1 MHCERA
7 RSKRRESKM
16 DIKVFNRWTAEGVA
30 VIDMGIQ
37 NYISI
42 APRILPKTGGRNAK
56 QRFHKSKTFIIER
69 FMNKIMVAGH
79 RAKKHKI
86 SSGHNGG
93 KSQLAAKIMIKT
105 MEIIENKTKKNP
117 IQVIVSAVENAC
129 PREEIIA
136 IEYGGARYPKAVEC
150 SPQRRV
156 DLAVRFM
163 TQGAA
168 QKSFNQKKSVEDAL
182 ADEILA
188 AYNMSPNS
196 AAVSKKQ
203 ELERQADS
211 SR

>member
-1 MHCERA
+1 MEA
-7 RSKRRESKM
+7 KA
-16 DIKVFNRWTAEGVA
+16 FNTWSVQGVTVA
-30 VIDMGIQ
+30 DAGLQAYVML
-37 NYISI
+37 S
-42 APRILPKTGGRNAK
+42 PRIVPKTGGKNAT
-56 QRFHKSKTFIIER
+56 QRFHKSKTFILER
-69 FMNKIMVAGH
+69 FMNKIMVSGH
-79 RAKKHKI
+79 RAKKHKM

-93 KSQLAAKIMIKT
+93 KSQLVYGIMFKT
-105 MEIIENKTKKNP
+105 LQSIENKTKKNP
-117 IQVIVSAVENAC
+117 IQVLITAIENAA

-156 DLAVRFM
+156 DLAIRFM

-168 QKSFNQKKSVEDAL
+168 QKAFGTKKAIDQAL

-188 AYNMSPNS
+188 AYALSANS
-196 AAVSKKQ
+196 NAVSKKN

>member
-1 MHCERA
+1 MAEVLA
-7 RSKRRESKM
+7 
-16 DIKVFNRWTAEGVA
+16 FNRWSTSG
-30 VIDMGIQ
+30 
-37 NYISI
+37 ISI
-42 APRILPKTGGRNAK
+42 LDAGLQKYITTTPRIIPKTGARYAGK
-56 QRFHKSKTFIIER
+56 RFHKSNTFIVER
-69 FMNKIMVAGH
+69 IMNKIMVSGH

-93 KSQLAAKIMIKT
+93 KSQLVTKIMIKAL
-105 MEIIENKTKKNP
+105 EIVENKTKQNP
-117 IQVIVSAVENAC
+117 ITVLVKAIENAA

-156 DLAVRFM
+156 DLAIRFM

-168 QKSFNQKKSVEDAL
+168 QKAFGSKKKIEETL
-182 ADEILA
+182 ADEIMA
-188 AYNMSPNS
+188 AYNMSANS
-196 AAVSKKQ
+196 NAISKKN

>member
-1 MHCERA
+1 
-7 RSKRRESKM
+7 M
-16 DIKVFNRWTAEGVA
+16 DLKVFNRWEVAGVSVVDPGLQA
-30 VIDMGIQ
+30 
-37 NYISI
+37 YITLS
-42 APRILPKTGGRNAK
+42 PRIVPKTGGKNTG

-69 FMNKIMVAGH
+69 LINKIMVSGH

-93 KSQLAAKIMIKT
+93 KSQIAYNTMIKT
-105 MEIIENKTKKNP
+105 MEILENKTKKNP
-117 IQVIVSAVENAC
+117 VQVIVTAIENAA

-136 IEYGGARYPKAVEC
+136 IEYGGARYPKAVES

-156 DLAVRFM
+156 DLAIRFM

-168 QKSFNQKKSVEDAL
+168 QKAFNNKKPIYETL

-188 AYNMSPNS
+188 AFGSSPNS
-196 AAVSKKQ
+196 NAISKKN

>member
-1 MHCERA
+1 
-7 RSKRRESKM
+7 
-16 DIKVFNRWTAEGVA
+16 
-30 VIDMGIQ
+30 
-37 NYISI
+37 
-42 APRILPKTGGRNAK
+42 
-56 QRFHKSKTFIIER
+56 
-69 FMNKIMVAGH
+69 
-79 RAKKHKI
+79 
-86 SSGHNGG
+86 
-93 KSQLAAKIMIKT
+93 MIKT